1 MGKTRDSDGLGD
13 ARRAE
18 ERDGTRDADPG
29 EEARGAADGAG
40 TRGRDAPRQR
50 DATRKPDAA
59 QEPDATRHPDAPQ
72 ESDGTRVPGRTR
84 KPDTTETPNPQQKP
98 RLRDRRRGRRVLGR
112 RKKRA
117 GDAQPGVS
125 ESEQLL
131 FGGPLR
137 YDMGWNR
144 HTDAF
149 LELNLRAMVTRLP
162 ELLGASCRLAWQA
175 DPRAARAVLAAEV
188 GRGVAQA
195 VGLLA
200 MNSVLGRLIAGGA
213 IGDRLRDAV
222 PVLAVMAAVALVGA
236 LLRAASTWATGRL
249 EPKVERVA
257 TELYLERAAA
267 VELAAIED
275 HAFHKLLDTAQYGAG
290 SARRMISYATR
301 VVSALI
307 SLVAAA
313 SVLTVLHPVLLPL
326 LATMTLPTAW
336 GALTNAR
343 RRYESWHTWVQ
354 HARASRLV
362 SGLLTEPE
370 AAPEIRVHGVGP
382 FLLRH
387 YRTMA
392 ETAEA
397 EQARL
402 ARLAART
409 GVIASAWTGITTVAT
424 YATLAGLLL
433 AGAMAL
439 SVAGTAVIA
448 IRTGSSSLDNLVVAV
463 NSLHE
468 DALFVGDLQRLYV
481 EAAERAIPVGG
492 DALPE
497 DPREIRFEHV
507 SFSYPGEPARPA
519 LDDVT
524 LSLPLGRIVAL
535 VGENGSGKTTLVKLL
550 AGLYRPDSGRI
561 LWDGVDAA
569 TADRYQLAER
579 VAMVA
584 QDFKRWPFTARVNV
598 AIGRSSAPLTE
609 DRMASALAEAGAE
622 DVVAGL
628 PRGLDTLLAR
638 QFSGGHELS
647 GGQWQRLGISRAA
660 YRRGRILVVDEPT
673 AALDARAELE
683 VFEKIRALASTG
695 QTVVL
700 ITHRLASVRHA
711 DLVHVLDRGRLA
723 ESGTPEELLAGGGIY
738 AELYSLQAEQF
749 TAPVP
754 APEAG

>member
-1 MGKTRDSDGLGD
+1 MAESQDSGGRGKG
-13 ARRAE
+13 
-18 ERDGTRDADPG
+18 
-29 EEARGAADGAG
+29 RG
-40 TRGRDAPRQR
+40 
-50 DATRKPDAA
+50 
-59 QEPDATRHPDAPQ
+59 
-72 ESDGTRVPGRTR
+72 S
-84 KPDTTETPNPQQKP
+84 
-98 RLRDRRRGRRVLGR
+98 GRRE
-112 RKKRA
+112 KKR
-117 GDAQPGVS
+117 GDGPPEVS

-137 YDMGWNR
+137 YDLGWNQHR
-144 HTDAF
+144 DAF
-149 LELNLRAMVTRLP
+149 LELNFRAMVTRLP
-162 ELLGASCRLAWQA
+162 ALLGSSFRLAWQA
-175 DPRAARAVLAAEV
+175 DRRAARIVLAAEG
-188 GRGVAQA
+188 GRGAAQA

-200 MNSVLGRLIAGGA
+200 MNSVLGRLIGGGA

-222 PVLAVMAAVALVGA
+222 PVLAAMAAVALLGA
-236 LLRAASTWATGRL
+236 LLRGASTYATGRL

-290 SARRMISYATR
+290 SARRMISYSTR

-307 SLVAAA
+307 SLIAAA
-313 SVLTVLHPVLLPL
+313 GVLTVLHPVLLPL

-336 GALTNAR
+336 SALTNAR

-354 HARASRLV
+354 HARAGYLL
-362 SGLLTEPE
+362 SGLLTEPA

-387 YRTMA
+387 YHAMS

-409 GVIASAWTGITTVAT
+409 GLIAAAWTGLANVAT
-424 YATLAGLLL
+424 YATLGGLLL

-468 DALFVGDLQRLYV
+468 DALFVGDLQKLYV

-492 DALPE
+492 DPLPE
-497 DPREIRFEHV
+497 DPREIRFENV
-507 SFSYPGEPARPA
+507 TFSYPGESARPA

-524 LSLPLGRIVAL
+524 LTLPLGRIVAL
-535 VGENGSGKTTLVKLL
+535 VGENGSGKTTLIKLL
-550 AGLYRPDSGRI
+550 AGLYKPDGGRI

-569 TADRYQLAER
+569 TADRHQLAER

-609 DRMASALAEAGAE
+609 ERMATSLAEAGAE
-622 DVVAGL
+622 DVVADL

-638 QFSGGHELS
+638 QFNGGHELS
-647 GGQWQRLGISRAA
+647 GGQWQRLGVARAA

-683 VFEKIRALASTG
+683 VFEKIRALASAG

-711 DLVHVLDRGRLA
+711 DLVHVLDQGRLA
-723 ESGTPEELLAGGGIY
+723 ESGTPDELLASGGIY
-738 AELYSLQAEQF
+738 AELYSLQAEQY

-754 APEAG
+754 KPG

>member
-1 MGKTRDSDGLGD
+1 VG
-13 ARRAE
+13 
-18 ERDGTRDADPG
+18 
-29 EEARGAADGAG
+29 
-40 TRGRDAPRQR
+40 
-50 DATRKPDAA
+50 
-59 QEPDATRHPDAPQ
+59 
-72 ESDGTRVPGRTR
+72 
-84 KPDTTETPNPQQKP
+84 
-98 RLRDRRRGRRVLGR
+98 
-112 RKKRA
+112 KKREAA
-117 GDAQPGVS
+117 GGGVS

-137 YDMGWNR
+137 YDMGWNQHR
-144 HTDAF
+144 DAF
-149 LELNLRAMVTRLP
+149 LELNFRAMVTRLP
-162 ELLGASCRLAWQA
+162 SLLGSSFRLAWQA
-175 DPRAARAVLAAEV
+175 DRRAARVVLAAEA
-188 GRGVAQA
+188 GRGATQA
-195 VGLLA
+195 VSLLA
-200 MNSVLGRLIAGGA
+200 VNSVLGRLITGGA
-213 IGDRLRDAV
+213 IADRLRGAV
-222 PVLAVMAAVALVGA
+222 PVLTVMAAVMLVGT
-236 LLRAASTWATGRL
+236 LLRAASTYATGRL

-267 VELAAIED
+267 VELSAIED

-301 VVSALI
+301 AINALI
-307 SLVAAA
+307 SLIAAA
-313 SVLTVLHPVLLPL
+313 GVLTVLHPALLPL
-326 LATMTLPTAW
+326 LVTMTLPSAW

-354 HARASRLV
+354 HARAGQLI
-362 SGLLTEPE
+362 SGLLTEPA

-387 YRTMA
+387 FRAMS
-392 ETAEA
+392 ETAET

-409 GVIASAWTGITTVAT
+409 GLIAAAWTGLATVAT
-424 YATLAGLLL
+424 YATLVGLLL

-448 IRTGSSSLDNLVVAV
+448 IRTGSASLDNMVLAV

-468 DALFVGDLQRLYV
+468 EALFVGDMEKLYV

-492 DALPE
+492 DPLPE
-497 DPREIRFEHV
+497 DPREIRFENV
-507 SFSYPGEPARPA
+507 TFRYPGESARPA

-524 LSLPLGRIVAL
+524 LTLPLGRIVAL

-550 AGLYRPDSGRI
+550 AGLYTPDAGRI
-561 LWDGVDAA
+561 LWDGVDTA
-569 TADRYQLAER
+569 TADRHQLAGR
-579 VAMVA
+579 IAMVA

-609 DRMASALAEAGAE
+609 ERLAASLAEAGAE
-622 DVVAGL
+622 EVVADL

-638 QFSGGHELS
+638 NFSGGHELS
-647 GGQWQRLGISRAA
+647 GGQWQRLGIARAA

-683 VFEKIRALASTG
+683 VFEKIRALASAG
-695 QTVVL
+695 QTVIL

-711 DLVHVLDRGRLA
+711 DLVHVLDQGRLA

-749 TAPVP
+749 RAPVP
-754 APEAG
+754 APKAG